1 MAQYECRTCGGTLLV
16 KIGADTAVC
25 DHCGQCVA
33 LDPQDVRQYQET
45 YQSALRLMRTGTL
58 AGYTAALTRLQ
69 SISFIPEARKTAA
82 ACERQME
89 ALRAAK
95 AAPRNHAG
103 SDRNNTALGVVIV
116 VLTVLLLLLV
126 LGGLGFLVYHLIK
139 GDLSTTQIIVLAVAA
154 AVLAALLLIGKLK
167 G

>member
-1 MAQYECRTCGGTLLV
+1 MAQHECKTCGGALIV

-33 LDPQDVRQYQET
+33 LDPQDVRQYRDT
-45 YQSALRLMRTGTL
+45 YQSAQRLMRTGTL

-69 SISFIPEARKTAA
+69 SISFIPEARETAA

-89 ALRAAK
+89 AIRAAK
-95 AAPRNHAG
+95 AASRNHPG
-103 SDRNNTALGVVIV
+103 GDGKNTAIGVVIV

-126 LGGLGFLVYHLIK
+126 LGGIGFAVYHLIK